1 MWPQINPQGPLSDL
15 PRLHVVDESN
25 MAAEMAELEICRYP
39 GNDRSKV
46 WEYFGFYQ
54 LKEGPKTKE
63 NLDMTKVIC
72 RLCRK
77 QYANKGLWHVCFV
90 DFVSVSLELLQC
102 NLERNNMHSLVD
114 FSDYNRWS
122 IGWGNPIISDGRLW
136 NLKRFPP
143 LLSINRLHFRWSI
156 SID

>member
-1 MWPQINPQGPLSDL
+1 M
-15 PRLHVVDESN
+15 V
-25 MAAEMAELEICRYP
+25 AEMAELEICRYP

-77 QYANKGLWHVCFV
+77 KYANKGLWHVCFV

-102 NLERNNMHSLVD
+102 NLEHKNSLKSLSYHFD
-114 FSDYNRWS
+114 FYVGENT
-122 IGWGNPIISDGRLW
+122 W
-136 NLKRFPP
+136 NAY
-143 LLSINRLHFRWSI
+143 W
-156 SID
+156 

>member
-1 MWPQINPQGPLSDL
+1 MKGIKKQHRSEMSPQINPQGPLSDL
-15 PRLHVVDESN
+15 PRLDVVDESN

-90 DFVSVSLELLQC
+90 DIVSVSLELLQC

-114 FSDYNRWS
+114 FSDYNR
-122 IGWGNPIISDGRLW
+122 
-136 NLKRFPP
+136 
-143 LLSINRLHFRWSI
+143 
-156 SID
+156 